1 MKHNYPKYIQALAL
15 ILLISITGCTSD
27 ATQTN
32 PEPTDPAK
40 VTQQKAPIHYSITE
54 EDGSYYLNFSDGNEP
69 PEWYSSQE
77 AGLLFDSLTEMQNVF
92 LNNKLTEDQICQI
105 KDSFSK
111 DSQGRIQICDMNHLQ
126 QPVLSSDLALGMVE
140 LTGQN
145 YAFFVNSIHTDSV
158 SSDSPILSAGSYFQ
172 CLTKES
178 YDSIFERKYED
189 FFEQKTVHLTSTTE
203 GPDRNST
210 VYDYYTNSAELRQ
223 IRYVLTVGSKTLYI
237 DEGYRLN
244 IVDDLLPVSDTVP
257 SRIEIFGCDNGRYFH
272 VYLSGFSE
280 RPSVEWL
287 SSFGLTDFVKANDTV
302 KK

>member
-1 MKHNYPKYIQALAL
+1 MKHTYPKYIQALAL
-15 ILLISITGCTSD
+15 ILLISFTGCTSD
-27 ATQTN
+27 AVQ
-32 PEPTDPAK
+32 AK
-40 VTQQKAPIHYSITE
+40 TERNVAEVTEQKTPIQYSITE

-69 PEWYSSQE
+69 PEEYSSQI
-77 AGLLFDSLTEMQNVF
+77 AGLLFDSLAEMQDAF
-92 LNNKLTEDQICQI
+92 INNKLTESQINQI
-105 KDSFSK
+105 KDKFSK
-111 DSQGRIQICDMNHLQ
+111 DFQGRIQICDMNRLK
-126 QPVLSSDLALGMVE
+126 QPALPSDLETGMVE
-140 LTGQN
+140 LTGQS
-145 YAFFVNSIHTDSV
+145 YAFFVNSIHTDSI
-158 SSDSPILSAGSYFQ
+158 SSESPILSAGSYFQ

-178 YDSIFERKYED
+178 YDRIFEREYEN
-189 FFEQKTVHLTSTTE
+189 FFERDTVHLTSTTA

-257 SRIEIFGCDNGRYFH
+257 SRIDIYGCDDGRYFH
-272 VYLSGFSE
+272 VYLRGFSE

-287 SSFGLTDFVKANDTV
+287 SSFGLTDFVKSNDTV

>member
-1 MKHNYPKYIQALAL
+1 MKHTYPKYIQVLVL
-15 ILLISITGCTSD
+15 FLLISLTGCTSD

-40 VTQQKAPIHYSITE
+40 VTQQKPSIQYSIIE
-54 EDGSYYLNFSDGNEP
+54 ENGSYYLNFSDGNEP
-69 PEWYSSQE
+69 PEWYSSQA
-77 AGLLFDSLTEMQNVF
+77 AGLLFDSLAEMQDSF
-92 LNNKLTEDQICQI
+92 LNNKLEEHQINQI
-105 KDSFSK
+105 KDVFSK
-111 DSQGRIQICDMNHLQ
+111 DSQGRIQICDMNRLQ
-126 QPVLSSDLALGMVE
+126 RPVLPSDLAPGMVE

-145 YAFFVNSIHTDSV
+145 YAFFVNSIHADSV
-158 SSDSPILSAGSYFQ
+158 SSESPILSAGSYFQ

-178 YDSIFERKYED
+178 YDRIFEREYENL
-189 FFEQKTVHLTSTTE
+189 FERDTVHLTSTTA

-210 VYDYYTNSAELRQ
+210 VYDYYTNSSELRQ

-244 IVDDLLPVSDTVP
+244 IVDDRLPVSDTVP

-287 SSFGLTDFVKANDTV
+287 SSFGLTDFVKSNDTV
-302 KK
+302 TQ